1 MTKSKP
7 VLTTPD
13 PKMDCLSIW
22 IAEESPGQPPQVS
35 FVYSNRTLS
44 PERAMWACNMVLS
57 QLQAIAIQEGV
68 RARVYDVLEEQARAD
83 ASPEKGTDAK

>member
-1 MTKSKP
+1 
-7 VLTTPD
+7 
-13 PKMDCLSIW
+13 
-22 IAEESPGQPPQVS
+22 
-35 FVYSNRTLS
+35 
-44 PERAMWACNMVLS
+44 MWACNMVLS